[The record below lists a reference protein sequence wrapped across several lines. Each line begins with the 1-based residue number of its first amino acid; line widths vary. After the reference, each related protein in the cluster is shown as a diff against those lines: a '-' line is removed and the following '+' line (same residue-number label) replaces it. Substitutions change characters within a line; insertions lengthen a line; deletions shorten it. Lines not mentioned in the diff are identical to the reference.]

1 MSRATVSRLFTAGRS
16 PPVTA
21 DDFLRGT
28 SRSILTARRYF
39 PVISDGLMFPAAAS
53 FARKAPSPG
62 PPANL
67 LAAALA
73 TPLPRTQ
80 APLPPSVAVSARQPP
95 LAGPSADLLA
105 AAWATPL
112 PCTPSPV
119 VAAVFAHQL
128 PHAGP
133 LAKLLAALLPP
144 PPLCPRSLST
154 AAAPS
159 FACQSPPAGPPVTL
173 LVDALAAPRLPP
185 GARSLGRCISR
196 DCSSPGLPFHP
207 ADAAAPPY
215 VCYYHKRFGTAACHC
230 CPPCSW
236 LALQGCPRPLAAQL
250 AGGHL
255 ILRWDSIS
263 SQDLL
268 VDSGSSYSL
277 LPHQSTAQ
285 PSGPLLCTTD
295 GAPLPT

>member
-1 MSRATVSRLFTAGRS
+1 MEYLLIVTHSILRNKDQYSPNCVRVITSGDPSLSDHALSVFLVMSRATVSRLFTAGRS

-53 FARKAPSPG
+53 FACQAPSAG

-105 AAWATPL
+105 AARATPL
-112 PCTPSPV
+112 PCTHSPV
-119 VAAVFAHQL
+119 VATVFAHQL

-159 FACQSPPAGPPVTL
+159 FACQSPPAGPPATL
-173 LVDALAAPRLPP
+173 LVDAPAAPRPLSGDCFP
-185 GARSLGRCISR
+185 GCSTSR
-196 DCSSPGLPFHP
+196 DCSSLGLLCHP
-207 ADAAAPPY
+207 VAVAPP
-215 VCYYHKRFGTAACHC
+215 
-230 CPPCSW
+230 
-236 LALQGCPRPLAAQL
+236 L
-250 AGGHL
+250 
-255 ILRWDSIS
+255 
-263 SQDLL
+263 
-268 VDSGSSYSL
+268 
-277 LPHQSTAQ
+277 
-285 PSGPLLCTTD
+285 
-295 GAPLPT
+295 